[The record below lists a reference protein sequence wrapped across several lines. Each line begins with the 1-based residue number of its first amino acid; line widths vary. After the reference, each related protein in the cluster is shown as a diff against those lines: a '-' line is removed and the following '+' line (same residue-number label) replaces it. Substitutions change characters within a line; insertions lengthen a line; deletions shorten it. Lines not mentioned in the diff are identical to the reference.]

1 MSSNIY
7 VPLSTRQRNVLKYF
21 VDKEKIDNAIIEI
34 EQWISDASQVEN
46 GVIMSKL
53 IDAMDEFERFFN
65 DAPIDYDD
73 RMTLWCE
80 FISKI
85 LK

>member
-34 EQWISDASQVEN
+34 EQWISGASQVES

>member
-21 VDKEKIDNAIIEI
+21 VDKEKKDNAIIEI

-53 IDAMDEFERFFN
+53 IDAMDEFERFFI

>member
-34 EQWISDASQVEN
+34 EQWISGASQVEN